1 LIHLEAQKQR
11 RIERFWFFIRDGLSP
26 SGRYSRYIRTIAKV
40 IGSIWL
46 IAILFLLFAP
56 NRYDSSFTLILPG
69 SGIGSSLNVESIG
82 QATTA
87 TNSAFSS
94 SSISPTENYK
104 RLLLADVTLGRATQ
118 IAGGD
123 RFKVAP
129 PRIKLID
136 QTNLIEVH
144 VSAESPQLAQKKA
157 LSLRSAFLAGLDS
170 LRTDEGQKR
179 EAAETIRLV
188 QLEDKVREAQKKLLT
203 FQGST
208 GLVSLEQFNNR
219 ISALDSLQSRERQ
232 ARTEAMRST
241 ASASRI
247 ANALNISIPVARK
260 AFTLKADPVFQALLK
275 RYSDV
280 HTIQSEKNATLG
292 SNHSEMQTISAEN
305 DHLKNEM
312 LKRGRKLTGLSADI
326 LMGFADL
333 SMSGERSA
341 LIGSMVVKDS
351 ERAAASAGLADIRKQ
366 ISEQTAKGPKLV
378 KQASILADLQRDLRV
393 AEAVFSSALA
403 RIDTNKADPFA
414 SYPLVQTLEEPSLP
428 EQRSSPSVL
437 IVIAS
442 ALGSSILFLIGF
454 GLLWFRQM
462 IIRKVLPNA

>member
-1 LIHLEAQKQR
+1 MIHLEAQKQR

-26 SGRYSRYIRTIAKV
+26 SGRYSRYLRIIAKV
-40 IGSIWL
+40 MGSIWL

-94 SSISPTENYK
+94 STISPTENYK
-104 RLLLADVTLGRATQ
+104 RLLLADVTLRRATKA
-118 IAGGD
+118 AGGD

-144 VSAESPQLAQKKA
+144 VSAKSPELAQKKA
-157 LSLRSAFLAGLDS
+157 LSLRSAFLAGLDR

-280 HTIQSEKNATLG
+280 HTIQSEKNAT
-292 SNHSEMQTISAEN
+292 S
-305 DHLKNEM
+305 
-312 LKRGRKLTGLSADI
+312 
-326 LMGFADL
+326 
-333 SMSGERSA
+333 
-341 LIGSMVVKDS
+341 
-351 ERAAASAGLADIRKQ
+351 
-366 ISEQTAKGPKLV
+366 
-378 KQASILADLQRDLRV
+378 
-393 AEAVFSSALA
+393 
-403 RIDTNKADPFA
+403 RIK
-414 SYPLVQTLEEPSLP
+414 SQ
-428 EQRSSPSVL
+428 
-437 IVIAS
+437 
-442 ALGSSILFLIGF
+442 
-454 GLLWFRQM
+454 
-462 IIRKVLPNA
+462 